1 LDKEKDMIG
10 SHEDGSPPSLDG
22 WLREIK
28 AESGSDAVGIFL
40 MHHGVVRA
48 TSKEDGLDV
57 AGMELSYDRRI
68 LAGAIAEAERMPGV
82 VGVRVWINEGRLA
95 VGADMVYALVAGD
108 ARTNVLPA
116 WTNLVKTMRER
127 VYSKRE
133 IIA

>member
-1 LDKEKDMIG
+1 MNDSQEN
-10 SHEDGSPPSLDG
+10 GSPPSLDG

-28 AESGSDAVGIFL
+28 TESGSDAVGIFL

-48 TSKEDGLDV
+48 TSKGEGLDV
-57 AGMELSYDRRI
+57 AGMELAYDREV
-68 LAGAIAEAERMPGV
+68 LAEAIAEAERMPGV

-108 ARTNVLPA
+108 VRTNVLPA
-116 WTNLVKTMRER
+116 WANLVKTMRER

-133 IIA
+133 IFA